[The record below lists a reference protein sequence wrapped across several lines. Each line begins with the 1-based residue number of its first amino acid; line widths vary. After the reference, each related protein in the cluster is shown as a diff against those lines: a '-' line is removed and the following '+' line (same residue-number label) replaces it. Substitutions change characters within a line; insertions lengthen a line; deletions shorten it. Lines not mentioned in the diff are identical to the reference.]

1 MIRVTLIF
9 AAAILLG
16 ACAGFGKIPPPP
28 PTTAEIVQLTKDGV
42 PPGEIIQRMN
52 ESRAVYRLSD
62 SELAQ
67 LRAQGVQAEVIDHMQ
82 QTYLA
87 SVRDEEWYRARQGTG
102 SPSYPGASLYPGA
115 YPYRYTDPFYYSYPY
130 RYPPSPR

>member
-1 MIRVTLIF
+1 MIRVTLVF

-28 PTTAEIVQLTKDGV
+28 TTAEVVQLTKDGV

-67 LRAQGVQAEVIDHMQ
+67 LRAQGVQDEVINHMQ

-87 SVRDEEWYRARQGTG
+87 SVRDEEWYRARQGTVW
-102 SPSYPGASLYPGA
+102 PHYPGATSYTNE
-115 YPYRYTDPFYYSYPY
+115 YPYPYPNPFYYSYPY
-130 RYPPSPR
+130 RYQPIPR